1 MCASQSHSAPRVL
14 PSVFYTTSQTATS
27 TWFPFTPTCRLAL
40 FQRGT
45 RDTEATSLTSNARR
59 TPETGR
65 STGEGSR
72 TALEGHKPRRT
83 AQSRRLFSSARERAR
98 ATEREREREKTSGRA
113 AWKALGKGPR
123 NVAANERADGQ
134 PGRERE
140 PDAAQPVR
148 KVSRGAVLSSRST
161 KSSHPFESESKA
173 NSHVPPPLPLV
184 AVVAQAGS
192 GGHSGV
198 PGQGGEQ
205 GGESANG
212 L

>member
-98 ATEREREREKTSGRA
+98 ATEREREGENVRRSRVEG
-113 AWKALGKGPR
+113 AWKGSSKCR
-123 NVAANERADGQ
+123 S
-134 PGRERE
+134 ERE
-140 PDAAQPVR
+140 GRRTAGARARAGRSATCSKSESRRRALLAEHQELPPVR
-148 KVSRGAVLSSRST
+148 VRVQS
-161 KSSHPFESESKA
+161 
-173 NSHVPPPLPLV
+173 
-184 AVVAQAGS
+184 
-192 GGHSGV
+192 
-198 PGQGGEQ
+198 
-205 GGESANG
+205 
-212 L
+212 

>member
-98 ATEREREREKTSGRA
+98 ATEREREREGENVRKSRVEG
-113 AWKALGKGPR
+113 AWKGSSKCR
-123 NVAANERADGQ
+123 S
-134 PGRERE
+134 ERE
-140 PDAAQPVR
+140 GRRTAGARARAGRSATCSKSESRRRALLAEHQELPPVR
-148 KVSRGAVLSSRST
+148 VRVQS
-161 KSSHPFESESKA
+161 
-173 NSHVPPPLPLV
+173 
-184 AVVAQAGS
+184 
-192 GGHSGV
+192 
-198 PGQGGEQ
+198 
-205 GGESANG
+205 
-212 L
+212 

>member
-1 MCASQSHSAPRVL
+1 MFTIPKVQLVILCASQSHSAPRVL

-98 ATEREREREKTSGRA
+98 ATERERERGR
-113 AWKALGKGPR
+113 KRPEEPR
-123 NVAANERADGQ
+123 GRRLERVLEMSQRTRGQ
-134 PGRERE
+134 T
-140 PDAAQPVR
+140 D
-148 KVSRGAVLSSRST
+148 SRGASASRT
-161 KSSHPFESESKA
+161 QRNLFEK
-173 NSHVPPPLPLV
+173 
-184 AVVAQAGS
+184 
-192 GGHSGV
+192 
-198 PGQGGEQ
+198 
-205 GGESANG
+205 
-212 L
+212 